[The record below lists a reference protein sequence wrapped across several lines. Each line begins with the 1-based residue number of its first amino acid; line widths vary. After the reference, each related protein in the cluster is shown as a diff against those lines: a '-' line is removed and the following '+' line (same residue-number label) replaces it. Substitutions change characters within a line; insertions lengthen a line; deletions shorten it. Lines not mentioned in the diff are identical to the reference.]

1 MEESQA
7 KFRHEMDLRNE
18 KRRLREH
25 DLMMERERMRKLEET
40 KKEKIIQKEEKD
52 AKIIKNR

>member
-1 MEESQA
+1 
-7 KFRHEMDLRNE
+7 MDLRNE